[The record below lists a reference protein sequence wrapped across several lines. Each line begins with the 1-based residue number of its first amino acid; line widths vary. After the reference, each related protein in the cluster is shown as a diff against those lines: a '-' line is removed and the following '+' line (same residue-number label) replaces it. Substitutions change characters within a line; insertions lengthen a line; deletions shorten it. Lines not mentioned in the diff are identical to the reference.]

1 MAPLVQELQ
10 EDDGKKHKIIYM
22 DDKNSFATI
31 VFTPSGIRG
40 RVKKGTTI
48 LEAAQ
53 TLSVDLNSI
62 CGARG
67 RCSKCQV
74 EPTFGEFSKLNI
86 LSKHVSVSDRNDT
99 EIIYR
104 NKFHL
109 SEERRLGCQTK
120 ILGDLVVDVP
130 EDSQIHKQIIKK
142 ETNLRDFSLNT
153 SVKAFYIEV
162 SEPQLDSLESD
173 FDRLRASLKKDWNVE
188 EVTCSINVL
197 KDLQEKLR
205 KGNWKV
211 TILLYYMGNSA
222 PEIVD
227 IHSGY
232 SEIPA
237 FGLAIDLGSTSIAA
251 TLCDLNSGKIIGSM
265 GIMNPQI
272 RFGED
277 VMSRVSYCMME
288 EKGLATLNRVVIEG
302 LNELIVK
309 ITERHQI
316 RLDRVFET
324 VFVANPIMHHLLLGI
339 NPKELGQAPF
349 PLAFSDSLNFK
360 SKDIGL
366 NLNLEGYVYTIPCIG
381 GHVGADA
388 ASVII
393 AEQPQKLE
401 NTTTLLVDIGTN
413 AEILLAKG
421 EEIFACSCPTG
432 PALEGAQIS
441 AGQRAASGAIE
452 RVRIDPISKEPSF
465 KVIGCEQWSN
475 DKGFKENVSKVGI
488 TGICGSG
495 IIEAVAEMRLAGLL
509 DANGLIGSG
518 AQTGSNRCISSDR
531 TNSYLLYSDSKV
543 SLSITNMD
551 IRAIQLAKAALH
563 ASFKILLEKSR
574 INRIDNIV
582 LAGAFGSQISPEHA
596 LIIGLVP
603 DAKVS
608 QIVASGN
615 SAGAGAIIAL
625 LDKESRKEI
634 SSIVKRVQK
643 IETAVEPTFQKHFME
658 GSSFPNESSIH
669 PELFKFKNIPD
680 VNFNQKRQRRSA
692 R

>member
-1 MAPLVQELQ
+1 ME
-10 EDDGKKHKIIYM
+10 KR
-22 DDKNSFATI
+22 NSLATI

-40 RVKKGTTI
+40 YVKKGTTI

-53 TLSVDLNSI
+53 KLSVDLNSI

-74 EPTFGEFSKLNI
+74 EPTFGVFNKLNI
-86 LSKHVSVSDRNDT
+86 HSKETSLTERNET
-99 EIIYR
+99 ELIYR

-109 SEERRLGCQTK
+109 SEDRRLGCQTK
-120 ILGDLVVDVP
+120 ILGDLVVDIP

-142 ETNLRDFSLNT
+142 ETSLRDFSLNT
-153 SVKAFYIEV
+153 SVKAFYVQV

-173 FDRLRASLKKDWNVE
+173 FERLKISLKDDWNIQA
-188 EVTCSINVL
+188 VTCSVRVL

-205 KGNWKV
+205 RGNWGITV
-211 TILLYYMGNSA
+211 LLYYKENTV

-237 FGLAIDLGSTSIAA
+237 FGVAIDLGSTSIAA
-251 TLCDLNSGKIIGSM
+251 TLCDLNSGKIVGSM

-272 RFGED
+272 RYGED
-277 VMSRVSYCMME
+277 VMSRVSYCMIE
-288 EKGLATLNRVVIEG
+288 KKGLAMLNNSVIQG
-302 LNELIVK
+302 INELTRK
-309 ITERHQI
+309 IAKKHGI
-316 RLDRVFET
+316 KLDSVFEI

-339 NPKELGQAPF
+339 DPKELGQAPF
-349 PLAFSDSLNFK
+349 PLVFSDSLNIK
-360 SKDIGL
+360 SKDIGIIL
-366 NLNLEGYVYTIPCIG
+366 NPESYVYTVPCIG

-388 ASVII
+388 ASVLI
-393 AEQPQKLE
+393 AEQPQKLKD
-401 NTTTLLVDIGTN
+401 TTTLLIDIGTN

-441 AGQRAASGAIE
+441 AGQRAAPGAIE
-452 RVRIDPISKEPSF
+452 RVRIDPITKEPYF

-475 DKGFKENVSKVGI
+475 EEGFSENVSGVGV

-509 DANGLIGSG
+509 DASGLIGSA
-518 AQTGSNRCISSDR
+518 AQTGSNRCTSSER
-531 TNSYLLYSDSKV
+531 TNSYLLYSDNKV

-551 IRAIQLAKAALH
+551 IRAIQLAKAALY

-574 INRIDNIV
+574 VDRIDSIL

-603 DAKVS
+603 DAQVS

-625 LDKESRKEI
+625 LDVSSRREI
-634 SSIVKRVQK
+634 SSLVRKVHK
-643 IETAVEPTFQKHFME
+643 IETAVEPSFQKYFVE
-658 GSSFPNESSIH
+658 GSSFPDNSSTH
-669 PELFKFKNIPD
+669 PELFKLKELPN
-680 VNFNQKRQRRSA
+680 VNFNQKRQRRH

>member
-1 MAPLVQELQ
+1 MENR
-10 EDDGKKHKIIYM
+10 
-22 DDKNSFATI
+22 NSSATI

-53 TLSVDLNSI
+53 KFSVDLNSI

-74 EPTFGEFSKLNI
+74 ELTFGEFNKLNI
-86 LSKHVSVSDRNDT
+86 RSKETSVSERNET
-99 EIIYR
+99 ELIYR
-104 NKFHL
+104 TKFHL

-142 ETNLRDFSLNT
+142 ETSLRDFSLNT
-153 SVKAFYIEV
+153 SVKAFYVQV

-173 FDRLRASLKKDWNVE
+173 FERLKISLKDDWNIQG
-188 EVTCSINVL
+188 VTCSVRVL

-205 KGNWKV
+205 RGNWGITV
-211 TILLYYMGNSA
+211 LLYYKENTV

-227 IHSGY
+227 IHTGY
-232 SEIPA
+232 SDIPA
-237 FGLAIDLGSTSIAA
+237 FGIAIDLGSTSIAA
-251 TLCDLNSGKIIGSM
+251 TLCDLNSGKIVGSM

-272 RFGED
+272 RYGED

-288 EKGLATLNRVVIEG
+288 EKGLATLNKSVIQG
-302 LNELIVK
+302 INELTRKIVEK
-309 ITERHQI
+309 HGIK
-316 RLDRVFET
+316 LDSVFEI

-339 NPKELGQAPF
+339 DPKELGQAPF
-349 PLAFSDSLNFK
+349 PLAFSDSLNIK
-360 SKDIGL
+360 SEDIGIIL
-366 NLNLEGYVYTIPCIG
+366 NPESYVYTVPCIG

-388 ASVII
+388 ASVLI
-393 AEQPQKLE
+393 AEQPQKLKD
-401 NTTTLLVDIGTN
+401 TTTLLIDIGTN

-441 AGQRAASGAIE
+441 AGQRAAPGAIE
-452 RVRIDPISKEPSF
+452 RVRIDPITKEPRF

-475 DKGFKENVSKVGI
+475 EEGFSENVSGVGV

-509 DANGLIGSG
+509 DANGLIGSA
-518 AQTGSNRCISSDR
+518 AQTGSNRCTSSER
-531 TNSYLLYSDSKV
+531 TNSYLLYSDNKV

-574 INRIDNIV
+574 VNRIDSIL

-603 DAKVS
+603 DAQVS

-625 LDKESRKEI
+625 LDVSSRREI
-634 SSIVKRVQK
+634 SSLVRKVHK
-643 IETAVEPTFQKHFME
+643 IETAVEPSFQKHFVE
-658 GSSFPNESSIH
+658 GSAFPDNSSTH
-669 PELFKFKNIPD
+669 PELFKLKELPN
-680 VNFNQKRQRRSA
+680 VNFNQKRLRRQR
-692 R
+692 

>member
-1 MAPLVQELQ
+1 MENR
-10 EDDGKKHKIIYM
+10 
-22 DDKNSFATI
+22 NSSATI

-53 TLSVDLNSI
+53 KFSVDLNSI

-74 EPTFGEFSKLNI
+74 ELTFGEFNKLNI
-86 LSKHVSVSDRNDT
+86 RSKETSVSERNET
-99 EIIYR
+99 ELIYR
-104 NKFHL
+104 TKFHL

-142 ETNLRDFSLNT
+142 ETSLRDFSLNT
-153 SVKAFYIEV
+153 SVKAFYVQV

-173 FDRLRASLKKDWNVE
+173 FERLKISLKDDWNIQG
-188 EVTCSINVL
+188 VTCSVRVL

-205 KGNWKV
+205 RGNWGITV
-211 TILLYYMGNSA
+211 LLYYKENTV

-237 FGLAIDLGSTSIAA
+237 FGVAIDLGSTSIAA
-251 TLCDLNSGKIIGSM
+251 TLCDLNSGKLVGSM

-272 RFGED
+272 RYGED
-277 VMSRVSYCMME
+277 VMSRVSYCMIE
-288 EKGLATLNRVVIEG
+288 EKGLATLNKSVIQG
-302 LNELIVK
+302 INELTRK
-309 ITERHQI
+309 IAEKHGI
-316 RLDRVFET
+316 KLDSVFEI

-339 NPKELGQAPF
+339 DPKELGQAPF
-349 PLAFSDSLNFK
+349 PLAFSDSLNIK
-360 SKDIGL
+360 SEDIGIIL
-366 NLNLEGYVYTIPCIG
+366 NPESYVYTVPCIG

-388 ASVII
+388 ASVLI
-393 AEQPQKLE
+393 AEQPQKLKD
-401 NTTTLLVDIGTN
+401 TTTLLIDIGTN

-441 AGQRAASGAIE
+441 AGQRAAPGAIE
-452 RVRIDPISKEPSF
+452 RVRIDPITKEPRF

-475 DKGFKENVSKVGI
+475 EEGFSENVSGVGV

-509 DANGLIGSG
+509 DANGLIGSA
-518 AQTGSNRCISSDR
+518 AQTGSNRCTSSER
-531 TNSYLLYSDSKV
+531 TNSYLLYSDNKV
-543 SLSITNMD
+543 SLSINNMD

-563 ASFKILLEKSR
+563 ASFKILLEKSKV
-574 INRIDNIV
+574 NRIDSIL

-603 DAKVS
+603 DAQVS

-625 LDKESRKEI
+625 LDVSSRREI
-634 SSIVKRVQK
+634 SSLVRKVHK
-643 IETAVEPTFQKHFME
+643 IETAVEPSFQKHFVE
-658 GSSFPNESSIH
+658 GSAFPDNSSTH
-669 PELFKFKNIPD
+669 PELFKLKELPN
-680 VNFNQKRQRRSA
+680 VNFNQKRLRRQR
-692 R
+692 

>member
-1 MAPLVQELQ
+1 MENR
-10 EDDGKKHKIIYM
+10 
-22 DDKNSFATI
+22 NSSATI

-53 TLSVDLNSI
+53 KFSVDLNSI

-74 EPTFGEFSKLNI
+74 ELTFGEFNKLNI
-86 LSKHVSVSDRNDT
+86 RSKETSVSERNET
-99 EIIYR
+99 ELIYR
-104 NKFHL
+104 TKFHL

-142 ETNLRDFSLNT
+142 ETSLRDFSLNT
-153 SVKAFYIEV
+153 SVKAFYVQV

-173 FDRLRASLKKDWNVE
+173 FERLKISLKDDWNIQG
-188 EVTCSINVL
+188 VTCSVRVL

-205 KGNWKV
+205 RGNWGITV
-211 TILLYYMGNSA
+211 LLYYKENTV

-237 FGLAIDLGSTSIAA
+237 FGVAIDLGSTSIAA
-251 TLCDLNSGKIIGSM
+251 TLCDLNSGKIVGSM

-272 RFGED
+272 RYGED

-288 EKGLATLNRVVIEG
+288 EKGLATLNNSVIQG
-302 LNELIVK
+302 INELTRK
-309 ITERHQI
+309 IAEKHEI
-316 RLDRVFET
+316 KLDSVFEI

-339 NPKELGQAPF
+339 DPKELGQAPF
-349 PLAFSDSLNFK
+349 PLAFSDSLTIK
-360 SKDIGL
+360 SKDIGIIL
-366 NLNLEGYVYTIPCIG
+366 NPESYVYTVPCIG

-388 ASVII
+388 ASVLI
-393 AEQPQKLE
+393 AEQPQKLKD
-401 NTTTLLVDIGTN
+401 TTTLLIDIGTN

-441 AGQRAASGAIE
+441 AGQRAAPGAIE
-452 RVRIDPISKEPSF
+452 RVRIDPITKEPRF

-475 DKGFKENVSKVGI
+475 EEGFSENVSGVGV

-509 DANGLIGSG
+509 DANGLIGSA
-518 AQTGSNRCISSDR
+518 AQTGSNRCTSSER
-531 TNSYLLYSDSKV
+531 TNSYLLYSDNKV

-574 INRIDNIV
+574 VNRIDSIL

-603 DAKVS
+603 DAQVS

-625 LDKESRKEI
+625 LDVSSRREI
-634 SSIVKRVQK
+634 SSLVRKVHK
-643 IETAVEPTFQKHFME
+643 IETAVEPSFQKHFVE
-658 GSSFPNESSIH
+658 GSSFPNNSSTH
-669 PELFKFKNIPD
+669 PELFKFKELPN
-680 VNFNQKRQRRSA
+680 VNFNQKRQRRH

>member
-1 MAPLVQELQ
+1 MENR
-10 EDDGKKHKIIYM
+10 
-22 DDKNSFATI
+22 NSSATI

-53 TLSVDLNSI
+53 ELSVDLNSI

-74 EPTFGEFSKLNI
+74 ELTFGEFNKLNI
-86 LSKHVSVSDRNDT
+86 RSKETSVSERNET
-99 EIIYR
+99 ELIYR
-104 NKFHL
+104 TKFHL

-142 ETNLRDFSLNT
+142 ETSLRDFSLNT
-153 SVKAFYIEV
+153 SVKAFYVQV

-173 FDRLRASLKKDWNVE
+173 FERLKISLKDDWNIQG
-188 EVTCSINVL
+188 VTCSVRVL

-205 KGNWKV
+205 RGNWGITV
-211 TILLYYMGNSA
+211 LLYYKENTV

-237 FGLAIDLGSTSIAA
+237 FGVAIDLGSTSIAA
-251 TLCDLNSGKIIGSM
+251 TLCDLNSGKIVGSM

-272 RFGED
+272 RYGED

-288 EKGLATLNRVVIEG
+288 EKGLATLNNSVIQG
-302 LNELIVK
+302 INELTREIAEK
-309 ITERHQI
+309 HGIK
-316 RLDRVFET
+316 LDSVFEI

-339 NPKELGQAPF
+339 DPKELGQAPF
-349 PLAFSDSLNFK
+349 PLALSDSLTIK
-360 SKDIGL
+360 SKDIGIIL
-366 NLNLEGYVYTIPCIG
+366 NPESYVYTVPCIG

-388 ASVII
+388 ASVLI
-393 AEQPQKLE
+393 AEQPQKLKD
-401 NTTTLLVDIGTN
+401 TTTLLIDIGTN

-441 AGQRAASGAIE
+441 AGQRAAPGAIE
-452 RVRIDPISKEPSF
+452 RVRIDPITKEPRF

-475 DKGFKENVSKVGI
+475 EEGFSENVSGVGI

-509 DANGLIGSG
+509 DANGLIGSA
-518 AQTGSNRCISSDR
+518 AQTGSNRCTSSER
-531 TNSYLLYSDSKV
+531 TNSYLLYSDNKV

-574 INRIDNIV
+574 VNRIDSIL

-603 DAKVS
+603 DAQVS

-625 LDKESRKEI
+625 LDVSSRREI
-634 SSIVKRVQK
+634 SSLVRKVHK
-643 IETAVEPTFQKHFME
+643 IETAVEPSFQKHFVE
-658 GSSFPNESSIH
+658 GSAFPDNSSSH
-669 PELFKFKNIPD
+669 PELFKLKELPN
-680 VNFNQKRQRRSA
+680 VNFNQKRLRRQR
-692 R
+692 

>member
-1 MAPLVQELQ
+1 MENR
-10 EDDGKKHKIIYM
+10 
-22 DDKNSFATI
+22 NSSATI

-53 TLSVDLNSI
+53 KFSVDLNSI

-74 EPTFGEFSKLNI
+74 ELTFGEFNKLNI
-86 LSKHVSVSDRNDT
+86 RSKETSVSERNET
-99 EIIYR
+99 ELIYR

-153 SVKAFYIEV
+153 SVKAFYVQV

-173 FDRLRASLKKDWNVE
+173 FERLKISLKDDWNIQG
-188 EVTCSINVL
+188 VTCSVRVL

-205 KGNWKV
+205 RGNWGITV
-211 TILLYYMGNSA
+211 LLYYKENTV

-237 FGLAIDLGSTSIAA
+237 FGVAIDLGSTSIAA
-251 TLCDLNSGKIIGSM
+251 TLCDLNSGKIVGSM

-272 RFGED
+272 RYGED

-288 EKGLATLNRVVIEG
+288 EKGLATLNNSVIQG
-302 LNELIVK
+302 INELTRK
-309 ITERHQI
+309 IAEKHGI
-316 RLDRVFET
+316 KLDSVFEI

-349 PLAFSDSLNFK
+349 PLVFSDSLTIK
-360 SKDIGL
+360 SKDIGIIL
-366 NLNLEGYVYTIPCIG
+366 NPESYVYTVPCIG

-388 ASVII
+388 ASVLI
-393 AEQPQKLE
+393 AEQPQKLKD
-401 NTTTLLVDIGTN
+401 TTTLLIDIGTN

-441 AGQRAASGAIE
+441 AGQRAAPGAIE
-452 RVRIDPISKEPSF
+452 RVRIDPITKEPRF

-475 DKGFKENVSKVGI
+475 EEGFSENVSGVGV

-509 DANGLIGSG
+509 DANGLIGSA
-518 AQTGSNRCISSDR
+518 AQTGSNRCTSSER
-531 TNSYLLYSDSKV
+531 TNSYLLYSDNKV

-574 INRIDNIV
+574 VNRIDSIL

-603 DAKVS
+603 DAQVS

-625 LDKESRKEI
+625 LDVSSRREI
-634 SSIVKRVQK
+634 SSLVRKVHK
-643 IETAVEPTFQKHFME
+643 IETAVEPSFQKHFVE
-658 GSSFPNESSIH
+658 GSSFPNNSSTH
-669 PELFKFKNIPD
+669 PELFKFKELPN
-680 VNFNQKRQRRSA
+680 VNFNQKRQRRH

>member
-1 MAPLVQELQ
+1 METR
-10 EDDGKKHKIIYM
+10 
-22 DDKNSFATI
+22 NSLATI

-53 TLSVDLNSI
+53 KLSVDLNSI

-74 EPTFGEFSKLNI
+74 ELTFGEFNKLNI
-86 LSKHVSVSDRNDT
+86 RSKETSVSEKNET

-142 ETNLRDFSLNT
+142 ETSLRDFSLNS
-153 SVKAFYIEV
+153 SVKAFYVQV

-173 FDRLRASLKKDWNVE
+173 FERLKISLKDDWSIQG
-188 EVTCSINVL
+188 VTCSVRVL

-205 KGNWKV
+205 RGNWGITV
-211 TILLYYMGNSA
+211 LLYYKENTV

-237 FGLAIDLGSTSIAA
+237 FGVAIDLGSTSIAA
-251 TLCDLNSGKIIGSM
+251 TLCDLNSGKIVGSM

-272 RFGED
+272 RYGED

-288 EKGLATLNRVVIEG
+288 EKGLATLNNSVIQG
-302 LNELIVK
+302 INELTRK
-309 ITERHQI
+309 IAEKYEI
-316 RLDRVFET
+316 KLDSVFEI

-349 PLAFSDSLNFK
+349 PLVFSDSLTIK
-360 SKDIGL
+360 SKDIGIIL
-366 NLNLEGYVYTIPCIG
+366 NPESYVYTVPCIG

-388 ASVII
+388 ASVLI
-393 AEQPQKLE
+393 AEQPQKLKD
-401 NTTTLLVDIGTN
+401 TTTLLIDIGTN

-441 AGQRAASGAIE
+441 AGQRAAPGAIE
-452 RVRIDPISKEPSF
+452 RVRIDPITKEPRF

-475 DKGFKENVSKVGI
+475 EKEFSENISGVGV

-509 DANGLIGSG
+509 DANGLIGSA
-518 AQTGSNRCISSDR
+518 AQTGSNRCTSSER
-531 TNSYLLYSDSKV
+531 TNSYLLYSDNKV

-551 IRAIQLAKAALH
+551 VRAIQLAKAALH
-563 ASFKILLEKSR
+563 ASCKILLEKSR
-574 INRIDNIV
+574 VNRIDSIF
-582 LAGAFGSQISPEHA
+582 LAGAFGSQISAEHA

-603 DAKVS
+603 DAQVS

-625 LDKESRKEI
+625 LDVSSRREI
-634 SSIVKRVQK
+634 SSLVRKVHK
-643 IETAVEPTFQKHFME
+643 IETAVEPSFQKHFVE
-658 GSSFPNESSIH
+658 GSSFPNNSSAH
-669 PELFKFKNIPD
+669 PELFKFKRLPN
-680 VNFNQKRQRRSA
+680 VNFNQKRQRRH

>member
-1 MAPLVQELQ
+1 MEN
-10 EDDGKKHKIIYM
+10 
-22 DDKNSFATI
+22 KNSLATV

-53 TLSVDLNSI
+53 KLSVDLNSI

-74 EPTFGEFSKLNI
+74 ELTFGEFNKLNI
-86 LSKHVSVSDRNDT
+86 RSKETSVSERNET
-99 EIIYR
+99 ELIYR
-104 NKFHL
+104 HKFHL

-120 ILGDLVVDVP
+120 ILGDLIVDVP

-142 ETNLRDFSLNT
+142 ETSLRDFSLNT
-153 SVKAFYIEV
+153 SLKAFYV
-162 SEPQLDSLESD
+162 QVPEPQLDSLESD
-173 FDRLRASLKKDWNVE
+173 FERLKISLKDDWNIK
-188 EVTCSINVL
+188 EVTCSVRVL
-197 KDLQEKLR
+197 KELQEKLR
-205 KGNWKV
+205 RGNWEITV
-211 TILLYYMGNSA
+211 LLYYKENTV

-232 SEIPA
+232 SDMPA

-272 RFGED
+272 RYGED

-288 EKGLATLNRVVIEG
+288 EKGLATLNNSVIEG
-302 LNELIVK
+302 INELTRK
-309 ITERHQI
+309 ITEKHGI
-316 RLDRVFET
+316 KLDSVFEI
-324 VFVANPIMHHLLLGI
+324 VFVANPIMHHLLLGMD
-339 NPKELGQAPF
+339 PKELGQAPF
-349 PLAFSDSLNFK
+349 PLVFSDSLNFK
-360 SKDIGL
+360 SKDIGVIL
-366 NLNLEGYVYTIPCIG
+366 NPESYVYTVPCIG

-388 ASVII
+388 ASVLI
-393 AEQPQKLE
+393 AEQPQKLKDK
-401 NTTTLLVDIGTN
+401 TTLLIDIGTN

-441 AGQRAASGAIE
+441 AGQRAAPGAIE

-475 DKGFKENVSKVGI
+475 EREFSENVSSVGV

-509 DANGLIGSG
+509 DANGLIGSA
-518 AQTGSNRCISSDR
+518 AQTGSNRCISSER
-531 TNSYLLYSDSKV
+531 TNSYLLYSDNKV

-563 ASFKILLEKSR
+563 ASCKILLEKSR
-574 INRIDNIV
+574 VKRIDSIL

-603 DAKVS
+603 DAQVS

-625 LDKESRKEI
+625 LDVSSRREI
-634 SSIVKRVQK
+634 SSLVRKVRK
-643 IETAVEPTFQKHFME
+643 IETAVEPSFQKHFVE
-658 GSSFPNESSIH
+658 GSSFPNDGSTH
-669 PELFKFKNIPD
+669 PELFKFKELPD
-680 VNFNQKRQRRSA
+680 VNFNQKRQRRH

>member
-1 MAPLVQELQ
+1 MENR
-10 EDDGKKHKIIYM
+10 
-22 DDKNSFATI
+22 NSSATI

-53 TLSVDLNSI
+53 KFSVDLNSI

-74 EPTFGEFSKLNI
+74 ELTFGEFNKLNI
-86 LSKHVSVSDRNDT
+86 RSKETSVSERNET
-99 EIIYR
+99 ELIYR
-104 NKFHL
+104 TKFHL

-142 ETNLRDFSLNT
+142 ETSLRDFSLNT
-153 SVKAFYIEV
+153 SVKAFYVQV

-173 FDRLRASLKKDWNVE
+173 FERLKISLKDDWNIQG
-188 EVTCSINVL
+188 VTCSVRVL

-205 KGNWKV
+205 RGNWGITV
-211 TILLYYMGNSA
+211 LLYYKENTV

-237 FGLAIDLGSTSIAA
+237 FGVAIDLGSTSIAA
-251 TLCDLNSGKIIGSM
+251 TLCDLNSGKIVGSM

-272 RFGED
+272 RYGED

-288 EKGLATLNRVVIEG
+288 EKGLATLNNSVVQGI
-302 LNELIVK
+302 NELTRK
-309 ITERHQI
+309 IAEKHGI
-316 RLDRVFET
+316 KLDSIFEI

-339 NPKELGQAPF
+339 DPKELGQAPF
-349 PLAFSDSLNFK
+349 PLALSDSLTIK
-360 SKDIGL
+360 SKDIGIIL
-366 NLNLEGYVYTIPCIG
+366 NPESYVYTVPCIG

-388 ASVII
+388 ASVLI
-393 AEQPQKLE
+393 AEQPQKLKD
-401 NTTTLLVDIGTN
+401 TTTLLIDIGTN

-441 AGQRAASGAIE
+441 AGQRAAPGAIE
-452 RVRIDPISKEPSF
+452 RVRIDPITKEPRF

-475 DKGFKENVSKVGI
+475 EEGFSENVSGVGV

-509 DANGLIGSG
+509 DANGLIGSA
-518 AQTGSNRCISSDR
+518 AQTGSNRCTSSER
-531 TNSYLLYSDSKV
+531 TNSYLLYSDNKV

-574 INRIDNIV
+574 VNRIDSIL

-603 DAKVS
+603 DAQVS

-625 LDKESRKEI
+625 LDVSSRREI
-634 SSIVKRVQK
+634 SSLVRKVHK
-643 IETAVEPTFQKHFME
+643 IETAVEPSFQKHFVE
-658 GSSFPNESSIH
+658 GSAFPDNSSTH
-669 PELFKFKNIPD
+669 PELFKLKELPN
-680 VNFNQKRQRRSA
+680 VNFNQKRLRRQR
-692 R
+692 

>member
-1 MAPLVQELQ
+1 MENR
-10 EDDGKKHKIIYM
+10 
-22 DDKNSFATI
+22 NSSATI

-53 TLSVDLNSI
+53 KFSVDLNSI

-74 EPTFGEFSKLNI
+74 ELTFGEFNKLNI
-86 LSKHVSVSDRNDT
+86 RSKETSVSERNET
-99 EIIYR
+99 ELIYR
-104 NKFHL
+104 TKFHL

-153 SVKAFYIEV
+153 SVKAFYVQV

-173 FDRLRASLKKDWNVE
+173 FERLKISLKDDWNIQG
-188 EVTCSINVL
+188 VTCSVRVL
-197 KDLQEKLR
+197 RDLQEKLR
-205 KGNWKV
+205 RGNWGITV
-211 TILLYYMGNSA
+211 LLYYKENTV

-237 FGLAIDLGSTSIAA
+237 FGVAIDLGSTSIAA
-251 TLCDLNSGKIIGSM
+251 TLCDLNSGKIVGSM

-272 RFGED
+272 RYGED

-288 EKGLATLNRVVIEG
+288 EKGLATLNNSVIQG
-302 LNELIVK
+302 INELIRK
-309 ITERHQI
+309 IAEKHGI
-316 RLDRVFET
+316 KLDSVFEI

-339 NPKELGQAPF
+339 DPKELGQAPF
-349 PLAFSDSLNFK
+349 PLALSDSLTIK
-360 SKDIGL
+360 SKDIGIIL
-366 NLNLEGYVYTIPCIG
+366 NPESYVYTVPCIG

-388 ASVII
+388 ASVLI
-393 AEQPQKLE
+393 AEQPEKLKD
-401 NTTTLLVDIGTN
+401 TTTLLIDIGTN

-441 AGQRAASGAIE
+441 AGQRAAPGAIE
-452 RVRIDPISKEPSF
+452 RVRIDPITKEPRF

-475 DKGFKENVSKVGI
+475 EEGFSENVSGVGV

-509 DANGLIGSG
+509 DANGLIGSA
-518 AQTGSNRCISSDR
+518 AQTGSNRCTSSER
-531 TNSYLLYSDSKV
+531 TNSYLLHSDNKV

-574 INRIDNIV
+574 VNRIDSIL

-603 DAKVS
+603 DAQVS

-625 LDKESRKEI
+625 LDVSSRREI
-634 SSIVKRVQK
+634 SSLVRKVHK
-643 IETAVEPTFQKHFME
+643 IETAVEPSFQKHFVE
-658 GSSFPNESSIH
+658 GSAFPDNSSSH
-669 PELFKFKNIPD
+669 PELFKLKELPN
-680 VNFNQKRQRRSA
+680 VNFNQKRQRRH

>member
-1 MAPLVQELQ
+1 MENR
-10 EDDGKKHKIIYM
+10 
-22 DDKNSFATI
+22 NSSATI

-53 TLSVDLNSI
+53 KFSVDLNSI

-74 EPTFGEFSKLNI
+74 EPTFGEFNKLNI
-86 LSKHVSVSDRNDT
+86 RSKETSVSERNET
-99 EIIYR
+99 ELIYR
-104 NKFHL
+104 TKFHL

-153 SVKAFYIEV
+153 SVKAFYVQV

-173 FDRLRASLKKDWNVE
+173 FERLKISLKDDWNIQG
-188 EVTCSINVL
+188 VTCSVRVL

-205 KGNWKV
+205 RGNWGITV
-211 TILLYYMGNSA
+211 LLYYKENTV

-237 FGLAIDLGSTSIAA
+237 FGVAIDLGSTSIAA
-251 TLCDLNSGKIIGSM
+251 TLCDLNSGKIVGSM

-272 RFGED
+272 RYGED

-288 EKGLATLNRVVIEG
+288 EKGLATLNNSVIQG
-302 LNELIVK
+302 INELTRK
-309 ITERHQI
+309 IAEKNGI
-316 RLDRVFET
+316 KLDSVFEI

-349 PLAFSDSLNFK
+349 PLVFSDSLTIK
-360 SKDIGL
+360 SKDIGIIL
-366 NLNLEGYVYTIPCIG
+366 NPESYVYTVPCIG

-388 ASVII
+388 ASVLI
-393 AEQPQKLE
+393 AEQPQKLKD
-401 NTTTLLVDIGTN
+401 TTTLLIDIGTN

-441 AGQRAASGAIE
+441 AGQRAAPGAIE
-452 RVRIDPISKEPSF
+452 RVRIDPITKEPRF

-475 DKGFKENVSKVGI
+475 EEGFSENVSGVGV

-509 DANGLIGSG
+509 DANGLIGSA
-518 AQTGSNRCISSDR
+518 AQTGSNRCTSSER
-531 TNSYLLYSDSKV
+531 TNSYLLYSDNKV

-574 INRIDNIV
+574 VNRIDSIL

-603 DAKVS
+603 DAQVS

-625 LDKESRKEI
+625 LDVSSRREI
-634 SSIVKRVQK
+634 SSLVRKVHK
-643 IETAVEPTFQKHFME
+643 IETAVEPSFQKHFVE
-658 GSSFPNESSIH
+658 GSSFPNDSSSH
-669 PELFKFKNIPD
+669 PELFKIKELPN
-680 VNFNQKRQRRSA
+680 VNFNQKRQRRY

>member
-1 MAPLVQELQ
+1 MENR
-10 EDDGKKHKIIYM
+10 
-22 DDKNSFATI
+22 NSSATI

-53 TLSVDLNSI
+53 KFSVDLNSI

-74 EPTFGEFSKLNI
+74 ELTFGEFNKLNI
-86 LSKHVSVSDRNDT
+86 RSKETSVSERNET
-99 EIIYR
+99 ELIYR
-104 NKFHL
+104 TKFHL

-153 SVKAFYIEV
+153 SVKAFYVQV

-173 FDRLRASLKKDWNVE
+173 FERLKISLKDDWNIQG
-188 EVTCSINVL
+188 VTCSVRVL

-205 KGNWKV
+205 RGNWGITV
-211 TILLYYMGNSA
+211 LLYYKENTV

-237 FGLAIDLGSTSIAA
+237 FGVAIDLGSTSIAA
-251 TLCDLNSGKIIGSM
+251 TLCDLNSGKIVGSM

-272 RFGED
+272 RYGED

-288 EKGLATLNRVVIEG
+288 EKGLATLNNSVIQG
-302 LNELIVK
+302 INELTRK
-309 ITERHQI
+309 IAEKHGI
-316 RLDRVFET
+316 KLDSVFEI

-339 NPKELGQAPF
+339 DPKELGQAPF
-349 PLAFSDSLNFK
+349 PLALSDSLTIK
-360 SKDIGL
+360 SKDIGIIL
-366 NLNLEGYVYTIPCIG
+366 NPESYVYTVPCIG

-388 ASVII
+388 ASVLI
-393 AEQPQKLE
+393 AEQPQKLKD
-401 NTTTLLVDIGTN
+401 TTTLLIDIGTN

-441 AGQRAASGAIE
+441 AGQRAAPGAIE
-452 RVRIDPISKEPSF
+452 RVRIDPITKEPRF

-475 DKGFKENVSKVGI
+475 EEGFSENVSGVGV

-509 DANGLIGSG
+509 DANGLIGSA
-518 AQTGSNRCISSDR
+518 AQTGSNRCTSSER
-531 TNSYLLYSDSKV
+531 TNSYLLYSDNKV

-574 INRIDNIV
+574 VNRIDSIL

-603 DAKVS
+603 DAQVS

-625 LDKESRKEI
+625 LDVSSRREI
-634 SSIVKRVQK
+634 SSLVRKVHK
-643 IETAVEPTFQKHFME
+643 IETAVEPSFQKHFVE
-658 GSSFPNESSIH
+658 GSSFPNNSSTH
-669 PELFKFKNIPD
+669 PELFKFKELPN
-680 VNFNQKRQRRSA
+680 VNFNQKRLRRQR
-692 R
+692 

>member
-1 MAPLVQELQ
+1 MENR
-10 EDDGKKHKIIYM
+10 
-22 DDKNSFATI
+22 NSSATI

-53 TLSVDLNSI
+53 KLSVDLNSI

-74 EPTFGEFSKLNI
+74 ELTFGEFNKLNI
-86 LSKHVSVSDRNDT
+86 RSKETSVSERNET
-99 EIIYR
+99 ELIYR
-104 NKFHL
+104 TKFHL

-153 SVKAFYIEV
+153 SVKAFYVQV

-173 FDRLRASLKKDWNVE
+173 FERLKISLKDDWNIQG
-188 EVTCSINVL
+188 VTCSVRIL

-205 KGNWKV
+205 RGNWGITV
-211 TILLYYMGNSA
+211 LLYYKENTV

-237 FGLAIDLGSTSIAA
+237 FGVAIDLGSTSIAA
-251 TLCDLNSGKIIGSM
+251 TLCDLNSGKIVGSM

-272 RFGED
+272 RYGED

-288 EKGLATLNRVVIEG
+288 EKGLATLNNSVIQG
-302 LNELIVK
+302 INELTRK
-309 ITERHQI
+309 IAEKHGI
-316 RLDRVFET
+316 KLDSVFEI

-339 NPKELGQAPF
+339 DPKELGQAPF
-349 PLAFSDSLNFK
+349 PLALSDSLTIK
-360 SKDIGL
+360 SKDIGIIL
-366 NLNLEGYVYTIPCIG
+366 NPESYVYTVPCIG

-388 ASVII
+388 ASVLI
-393 AEQPQKLE
+393 AEQPQKLKD
-401 NTTTLLVDIGTN
+401 TTTLLIDIGTN

-441 AGQRAASGAIE
+441 AGQRAAPGAIE
-452 RVRIDPISKEPSF
+452 RVRIDPITKEPRF

-475 DKGFKENVSKVGI
+475 EEGFSENVSGVGV

-509 DANGLIGSG
+509 DANGLIGSA
-518 AQTGSNRCISSDR
+518 AQTGSNRCTSSER
-531 TNSYLLYSDSKV
+531 TNSYLLYSDNKV

-574 INRIDNIV
+574 VNRIDSIL

-603 DAKVS
+603 DAQVS

-625 LDKESRKEI
+625 LDVSSRREI
-634 SSIVKRVQK
+634 SSLVRKVHK
-643 IETAVEPTFQKHFME
+643 IETAVEPSFQKHFVE
-658 GSSFPNESSIH
+658 GSAFPDNSSTH
-669 PELFKFKNIPD
+669 PELFKLKELPN
-680 VNFNQKRQRRSA
+680 VNFNQKRLRRQR
-692 R
+692 

>member
-1 MAPLVQELQ
+1 MENR
-10 EDDGKKHKIIYM
+10 
-22 DDKNSFATI
+22 NSSATI

-53 TLSVDLNSI
+53 KFSVDLNSI

-67 RCSKCQV
+67 RCSKCQI
-74 EPTFGEFSKLNI
+74 ELTFGEFNKLNI
-86 LSKHVSVSDRNDT
+86 RSKETSVSERNET
-99 EIIYR
+99 ELIYR
-104 NKFHL
+104 TKFHL

-153 SVKAFYIEV
+153 SVKAFYVQV

-173 FDRLRASLKKDWNVE
+173 FERLKISLKDDWNIQG
-188 EVTCSINVL
+188 VTCSVRVL

-205 KGNWKV
+205 RGNWGITV
-211 TILLYYMGNSA
+211 LLYYKENTV

-237 FGLAIDLGSTSIAA
+237 FGVAIDLGSTSIAA
-251 TLCDLNSGKIIGSM
+251 TLCDLNSGKIVGSM

-272 RFGED
+272 RYGED

-288 EKGLATLNRVVIEG
+288 EKGLATLNNSVIQG
-302 LNELIVK
+302 INELTRK
-309 ITERHQI
+309 IAEKHGI
-316 RLDRVFET
+316 KLDSVFEI

-339 NPKELGQAPF
+339 DPKELGQAPF
-349 PLAFSDSLNFK
+349 PLALSDSLTIK
-360 SKDIGL
+360 SKDIGIIL
-366 NLNLEGYVYTIPCIG
+366 NPESYVYTVPCIG

-388 ASVII
+388 ASVLI
-393 AEQPQKLE
+393 AEQPQKLKD
-401 NTTTLLVDIGTN
+401 TTTLLIDIGTN

-441 AGQRAASGAIE
+441 AGQRAAPGAIE
-452 RVRIDPISKEPSF
+452 RVRIDPITKEPRF

-475 DKGFKENVSKVGI
+475 EEGFSENVSGVGV

-509 DANGLIGSG
+509 DANGLIGSA
-518 AQTGSNRCISSDR
+518 AQTGSNRCTSSER
-531 TNSYLLYSDSKV
+531 TNSYLLYSDNKV

-563 ASFKILLEKSR
+563 ASCKILLEKSR
-574 INRIDNIV
+574 VNRIDSIF

-603 DAKVS
+603 DAQVS

-625 LDKESRKEI
+625 LDVTSRREI
-634 SSIVKRVQK
+634 SSLARKVHK
-643 IETAVEPTFQKHFME
+643 IETAVEPSFQKHFVE
-658 GSSFPNESSIH
+658 GSSFPNNSSTH
-669 PELFKFKNIPD
+669 PELFNFKELPN
-680 VNFNQKRQRRSA
+680 VNFNQKRQRRH

>member
-1 MAPLVQELQ
+1 MENR
-10 EDDGKKHKIIYM
+10 
-22 DDKNSFATI
+22 NSSATI

-53 TLSVDLNSI
+53 KFSVDLNSI

-74 EPTFGEFSKLNI
+74 ELTFGEFNKLNI
-86 LSKHVSVSDRNDT
+86 RSKETSVSERNET
-99 EIIYR
+99 ELIYR
-104 NKFHL
+104 TKFHL

-142 ETNLRDFSLNT
+142 ETSLRDFSLNT
-153 SVKAFYIEV
+153 SVKAFYVQV

-173 FDRLRASLKKDWNVE
+173 FERLKISLKDDWNIQG
-188 EVTCSINVL
+188 VTCSVRVL

-205 KGNWKV
+205 RGNWGITV
-211 TILLYYMGNSA
+211 LLYYKENTV

-237 FGLAIDLGSTSIAA
+237 FGVAIDLGSTSIAA
-251 TLCDLNSGKIIGSM
+251 TLCDLNSGKIVGSM

-272 RFGED
+272 RYGED

-288 EKGLATLNRVVIEG
+288 GKGLATLNNSVIQG
-302 LNELIVK
+302 INELTRK
-309 ITERHQI
+309 IAEKHGI
-316 RLDRVFET
+316 KLDSVFEI

-339 NPKELGQAPF
+339 DPKELGQAPF
-349 PLAFSDSLNFK
+349 PLAFSDSLNIK
-360 SKDIGL
+360 SEDIGIIL
-366 NLNLEGYVYTIPCIG
+366 NPESYVYTVPCIG

-388 ASVII
+388 ASVLI
-393 AEQPQKLE
+393 AEQPQKLKD
-401 NTTTLLVDIGTN
+401 TTTLLIDIGTN

-441 AGQRAASGAIE
+441 AGQRAAPGAIE
-452 RVRIDPISKEPSF
+452 RVRIDPITKEPRF

-475 DKGFKENVSKVGI
+475 EEGFSENVSGVGV

-509 DANGLIGSG
+509 DANGLIGSA
-518 AQTGSNRCISSDR
+518 AQTGSNRCTSSER
-531 TNSYLLYSDSKV
+531 TNSYLLYSDNKV

-574 INRIDNIV
+574 VNKIDSIL

-603 DAKVS
+603 DAQVS

-625 LDKESRKEI
+625 LDVSSRREI
-634 SSIVKRVQK
+634 SSLVRKVHK
-643 IETAVEPTFQKHFME
+643 IETAVEPSFQKHFVE
-658 GSSFPNESSIH
+658 GSAFPDNSSSH
-669 PELFKFKNIPD
+669 PELFKLKELPN
-680 VNFNQKRQRRSA
+680 VNFNQKRLRRQR
-692 R
+692 

>member
-1 MAPLVQELQ
+1 MENR
-10 EDDGKKHKIIYM
+10 
-22 DDKNSFATI
+22 NSSATI

-53 TLSVDLNSI
+53 KFSVDLNSI

-74 EPTFGEFSKLNI
+74 ELTFGEFNKLNI
-86 LSKHVSVSDRNDT
+86 RSKETSVSERNET
-99 EIIYR
+99 ELIYR
-104 NKFHL
+104 TKFHL

-142 ETNLRDFSLNT
+142 ETSLRDFSLNT
-153 SVKAFYIEV
+153 SVKAFYVQV

-173 FDRLRASLKKDWNVE
+173 FERLKISLKDDWNIQG
-188 EVTCSINVL
+188 VTCSVRVL

-205 KGNWKV
+205 RGNWGITV
-211 TILLYYMGNSA
+211 LLYYKENTV

-237 FGLAIDLGSTSIAA
+237 FGVAIDLGSTSIAA
-251 TLCDLNSGKIIGSM
+251 TLCDLNSGKIVGSM

-272 RFGED
+272 RYGED

-288 EKGLATLNRVVIEG
+288 EKGLATLNKSVIQG
-302 LNELIVK
+302 INELTRK
-309 ITERHQI
+309 IAEKHGI
-316 RLDRVFET
+316 RLDSVFEI

-339 NPKELGQAPF
+339 DPKELGQAPF
-349 PLAFSDSLNFK
+349 PLALSDSLTIK
-360 SKDIGL
+360 SKDIGIIL
-366 NLNLEGYVYTIPCIG
+366 NPESYVYTVPCIG

-388 ASVII
+388 ASVLI
-393 AEQPQKLE
+393 AEQPQKLKD
-401 NTTTLLVDIGTN
+401 TTTLLIDIGTN

-441 AGQRAASGAIE
+441 AGQRAAPGAIE
-452 RVRIDPISKEPSF
+452 RVRIDPITKEPRF

-475 DKGFKENVSKVGI
+475 EEGFSENVSGVGV

-509 DANGLIGSG
+509 DANGLIGSA
-518 AQTGSNRCISSDR
+518 AQTGSNRCTSSER
-531 TNSYLLYSDSKV
+531 TNSYLLYSDNKV

-574 INRIDNIV
+574 VNRIDSIL

-603 DAKVS
+603 DAQVS

-625 LDKESRKEI
+625 LDVSSRREI
-634 SSIVKRVQK
+634 SSLVRKVHK
-643 IETAVEPTFQKHFME
+643 IETAVEPSFQKHFVE
-658 GSSFPNESSIH
+658 GSAFPDNSSTH
-669 PELFKFKNIPD
+669 PELFKLKELPN
-680 VNFNQKRQRRSA
+680 VNFNQKRQRRH

>member
-1 MAPLVQELQ
+1 MENR
-10 EDDGKKHKIIYM
+10 
-22 DDKNSFATI
+22 NSSATI

-53 TLSVDLNSI
+53 KFSVDLNSI

-74 EPTFGEFSKLNI
+74 ELTFGEFNKLNI
-86 LSKHVSVSDRNDT
+86 RSKETSVSERNET
-99 EIIYR
+99 ELIYR
-104 NKFHL
+104 TKFHL

-153 SVKAFYIEV
+153 SVKAFYVQV

-173 FDRLRASLKKDWNVE
+173 FERLKISLKDDWNIQG
-188 EVTCSINVL
+188 VTCSVRIL

-205 KGNWKV
+205 RGNWGITV
-211 TILLYYMGNSA
+211 LLYYKENTV

-237 FGLAIDLGSTSIAA
+237 FGIAIDLGSTSIAA
-251 TLCDLNSGKIIGSM
+251 TLCDLNSGKIVGSM
-265 GIMNPQI
+265 GVMNPQI
-272 RFGED
+272 RYGED

-288 EKGLATLNRVVIEG
+288 EKGLATLNNSVIQG
-302 LNELIVK
+302 INELTRK
-309 ITERHQI
+309 IAEKHGI
-316 RLDRVFET
+316 KLDSVFEI

-339 NPKELGQAPF
+339 DPKELGQAPF
-349 PLAFSDSLNFK
+349 PLALSDSLTIK
-360 SKDIGL
+360 SKDIGIIL
-366 NLNLEGYVYTIPCIG
+366 NPESYVYTVPCIG

-388 ASVII
+388 ASVLI
-393 AEQPQKLE
+393 AEQPQKLKD
-401 NTTTLLVDIGTN
+401 TTTLLIDIGTN

-441 AGQRAASGAIE
+441 AGQRAAPGAIE
-452 RVRIDPISKEPSF
+452 RVRIDPITKEPRF

-475 DKGFKENVSKVGI
+475 EEGFSENVSVVGV

-509 DANGLIGSG
+509 DANGLIGSA
-518 AQTGSNRCISSDR
+518 AQTGSNRCTSSER
-531 TNSYLLYSDSKV
+531 TNSYLLYSDNKV

-574 INRIDNIV
+574 VNRIDSIL

-603 DAKVS
+603 DAQVS

-625 LDKESRKEI
+625 LDVSSRREI
-634 SSIVKRVQK
+634 STLVRKVHK
-643 IETAVEPTFQKHFME
+643 IETAVEPSFQKHFLE
-658 GSSFPNESSIH
+658 GSSFPNDSSTH
-669 PELFKFKNIPD
+669 PELFKLKEIPK
-680 VNFNQKRQRRSA
+680 VNFNHKRQRRQ

>member
-1 MAPLVQELQ
+1 MEN
-10 EDDGKKHKIIYM
+10 
-22 DDKNSFATI
+22 KNSLATV

-53 TLSVDLNSI
+53 KLSVDLNSI

-74 EPTFGEFSKLNI
+74 ELTFGEFNKLNI
-86 LSKHVSVSDRNDT
+86 RSKETSVSERNET
-99 EIIYR
+99 ELIYR
-104 NKFHL
+104 HKFHL

-120 ILGDLVVDVP
+120 ILGDLIVDVP

-142 ETNLRDFSLNT
+142 ETSLRDFSLNT
-153 SVKAFYIEV
+153 SVKAFYV
-162 SEPQLDSLESD
+162 QVPEPQLDSLESD
-173 FDRLRASLKKDWNVE
+173 FERLKISLKDDWNIK
-188 EVTCSINVL
+188 EVTCSVRVL
-197 KDLQEKLR
+197 KELQEKLR
-205 KGNWKV
+205 RGNWEITV
-211 TILLYYMGNSA
+211 LLYYKENTV

-232 SEIPA
+232 SDVPA

-272 RFGED
+272 RYGED

-288 EKGLATLNRVVIEG
+288 EKGLATLNNSVIEG
-302 LNELIVK
+302 INELTRK
-309 ITERHQI
+309 ITEKHGI
-316 RLDRVFET
+316 KLDSVFEI
-324 VFVANPIMHHLLLGI
+324 VFVANPIMHHLLLGMD
-339 NPKELGQAPF
+339 PKELGQAPF
-349 PLAFSDSLNFK
+349 PLVFSDSLNFK
-360 SKDIGL
+360 SKDIGVIL
-366 NLNLEGYVYTIPCIG
+366 NPESYVYTVPCIG

-388 ASVII
+388 ASVLI
-393 AEQPQKLE
+393 AEQPQKLKDK
-401 NTTTLLVDIGTN
+401 TTLLIDIGTN

-441 AGQRAASGAIE
+441 AGQRAAPGAIE
-452 RVRIDPISKEPSF
+452 RVRIDPITKEPNF
-465 KVIGCEQWSN
+465 KVIGCDQWSN
-475 DKGFKENVSKVGI
+475 EEGFSENVSGVGV

-509 DANGLIGSG
+509 DANGLIGSA
-518 AQTGSNRCISSDR
+518 AQTGSNRCISSER

-563 ASFKILLEKSR
+563 ASCKILLEKSR
-574 INRIDNIV
+574 VKRIDSIL

-603 DAKVS
+603 DAQVS

-625 LDKESRKEI
+625 LDVSSRREI
-634 SSIVKRVQK
+634 SSLVRKVRK
-643 IETAVEPTFQKHFME
+643 IETAVEPSFQKHFVE
-658 GSSFPNESSIH
+658 GSSFPNEDSTH
-669 PELFKFKNIPD
+669 PELFKFKELPD
-680 VNFNQKRQRRSA
+680 VNFNQKRQRRH

>member
-1 MAPLVQELQ
+1 MV
-10 EDDGKKHKIIYM
+10 I
-22 DDKNSFATI
+22 
-31 VFTPSGIRG
+31 
-40 RVKKGTTI
+40 
-48 LEAAQ
+48 
-53 TLSVDLNSI
+53 
-62 CGARG
+62 
-67 RCSKCQV
+67 
-74 EPTFGEFSKLNI
+74 
-86 LSKHVSVSDRNDT
+86 
-99 EIIYR
+99 
-104 NKFHL
+104 
-109 SEERRLGCQTK
+109 
-120 ILGDLVVDVP
+120 DVP

-142 ETNLRDFSLNT
+142 ETSLRDFSLNT
-153 SVKAFYIEV
+153 SVKAFYVQV

-173 FDRLRASLKKDWNVE
+173 FERLRISLKNDWNIK
-188 EVTCSINVL
+188 EVTCSVHLL
-197 KDLQEKLR
+197 KGLQEKLR
-205 KGNWKV
+205 RGNWEITV
-211 TILLYYMGNSA
+211 LLYFKENTI
-222 PEIVD
+222 PEILD

-272 RFGED
+272 RYGED

-288 EKGLATLNRVVIEG
+288 EKGLATLNHSVIEG
-302 LNELIVK
+302 INELTRK
-309 ITERHQI
+309 ITEKHEI
-316 RLDRVFET
+316 KLDSVFEI

-339 NPKELGQAPF
+339 DPKELGQAPF
-349 PLAFSDSLNFK
+349 PLVFSDSLNIK

-366 NLNLEGYVYTIPCIG
+366 ILNSESYVYTAPCIG

-388 ASVII
+388 ASVLI
-393 AEQPQKLE
+393 AEQPQKLKDT
-401 NTTTLLVDIGTN
+401 NTLLIDIGTN

-441 AGQRAASGAIE
+441 AGQRAAPGAIE
-452 RVRIDPISKEPSF
+452 RVRIDPITKEPSF

-475 DKGFKENVSKVGI
+475 EKEFSENVSGI
-488 TGICGSG
+488 GVTGICGSG

-509 DANGLIGSG
+509 DANGLIGSA
-518 AQTGSNRCISSDR
+518 AQTGSNRCTSSER
-531 TNSYLLYSDSKV
+531 TNSYLLYSDNKV

-574 INRIDNIV
+574 VNRIDSIL

-603 DAKVS
+603 DAQVS
-608 QIVASGN
+608 QIFSSGN

-625 LDKESRKEI
+625 LDVSSRREI
-634 SSIVKRVQK
+634 SSLVRKVHK
-643 IETAVEPTFQKHFME
+643 IETAVEPSFQKHFVD
-658 GSSFPNESSIH
+658 GSSFPNESSTH
-669 PELFKFKNIPD
+669 PELFKFKELPE
-680 VNFNQKRQRRSA
+680 VNFNQKRQRRH

>member
-1 MAPLVQELQ
+1 MENR
-10 EDDGKKHKIIYM
+10 
-22 DDKNSFATI
+22 NSSATI

-53 TLSVDLNSI
+53 KFSVDLNSI

-67 RCSKCQV
+67 RCSKCQI
-74 EPTFGEFSKLNI
+74 ELTFGEFNKLNI
-86 LSKHVSVSDRNDT
+86 RSKETSVSERNET
-99 EIIYR
+99 ELIYR
-104 NKFHL
+104 TKFHL

-153 SVKAFYIEV
+153 SVKAFYVQV

-173 FDRLRASLKKDWNVE
+173 FERLKISLKDDWNIQG
-188 EVTCSINVL
+188 VTCSVRVL

-205 KGNWKV
+205 RGNWGITV
-211 TILLYYMGNSA
+211 LLYYKENTV

-237 FGLAIDLGSTSIAA
+237 FGVAIDLGSTSIAA
-251 TLCDLNSGKIIGSM
+251 TLCDLNSGKLVGSM

-272 RFGED
+272 RYGED

-288 EKGLATLNRVVIEG
+288 EKGLATLNNSVIQG
-302 LNELIVK
+302 INELTRK
-309 ITERHQI
+309 IAEKHGI
-316 RLDRVFET
+316 KLDSVFEI

-339 NPKELGQAPF
+339 DPKELGQAPF
-349 PLAFSDSLNFK
+349 PLALSDSLTIK
-360 SKDIGL
+360 SKDIGIIL
-366 NLNLEGYVYTIPCIG
+366 NPESYVYTVPCIG

-388 ASVII
+388 ASVLI
-393 AEQPQKLE
+393 AEQPQKLKD
-401 NTTTLLVDIGTN
+401 TTTLLIDIGTN

-441 AGQRAASGAIE
+441 SGQRAAPGAIE
-452 RVRIDPISKEPSF
+452 RVRIDPITKEPRF

-475 DKGFKENVSKVGI
+475 EEGFSENVSGVGV

-509 DANGLIGSG
+509 DANGLIGSA
-518 AQTGSNRCISSDR
+518 AQTGSNRCTSSER
-531 TNSYLLYSDSKV
+531 TNSYLLYSDNKV

-574 INRIDNIV
+574 VNRIDSIL

-603 DAKVS
+603 DAQVS

-625 LDKESRKEI
+625 LDVSSRREI
-634 SSIVKRVQK
+634 SSLVRKVHK
-643 IETAVEPTFQKHFME
+643 IETAVEPSFQKHFVE
-658 GSSFPNESSIH
+658 GSAFPDNSSTH
-669 PELFKFKNIPD
+669 PELFKLKELPN
-680 VNFNQKRQRRSA
+680 VNFNQKRLRRQR
-692 R
+692 

>member
-1 MAPLVQELQ
+1 MENR
-10 EDDGKKHKIIYM
+10 
-22 DDKNSFATI
+22 NSSATI

-53 TLSVDLNSI
+53 KFSVDLNSI

-67 RCSKCQV
+67 RCSKCQI
-74 EPTFGEFSKLNI
+74 ELTFGEFNKLNI
-86 LSKHVSVSDRNDT
+86 RSKETSVSERNET
-99 EIIYR
+99 ELIYR
-104 NKFHL
+104 TKFHL

-142 ETNLRDFSLNT
+142 ETSLRDFSLNT
-153 SVKAFYIEV
+153 SVKAFYVQV

-173 FDRLRASLKKDWNVE
+173 FERLKISLKDDWNIQG
-188 EVTCSINVL
+188 VTCSVRVL

-205 KGNWKV
+205 RGNWGITV
-211 TILLYYMGNSA
+211 LLYYKENTV

-237 FGLAIDLGSTSIAA
+237 FGVAIDLGSTSIAA
-251 TLCDLNSGKIIGSM
+251 TLCDLNSGKIVGSM

-272 RFGED
+272 RYGED

-288 EKGLATLNRVVIEG
+288 EKGLATLNNSVIQG
-302 LNELIVK
+302 INELTRK
-309 ITERHQI
+309 IAEKHGI
-316 RLDRVFET
+316 KLDSVFEI

-339 NPKELGQAPF
+339 DPKELGQAPF
-349 PLAFSDSLNFK
+349 PLALSDSLTIK
-360 SKDIGL
+360 SKDIGIIL
-366 NLNLEGYVYTIPCIG
+366 NPESYVYTVPCIG

-388 ASVII
+388 ASVLI
-393 AEQPQKLE
+393 AEQPQKLKD
-401 NTTTLLVDIGTN
+401 TTTLLIDIGTN

-441 AGQRAASGAIE
+441 AGQRAAPGAIE
-452 RVRIDPISKEPSF
+452 RVRIDPITKEPRF

-475 DKGFKENVSKVGI
+475 EEGFSENVSGVGV

-509 DANGLIGSG
+509 DANGLIGSA
-518 AQTGSNRCISSDR
+518 AQTGSNRCTSSER
-531 TNSYLLYSDSKV
+531 TNSYLLYSDNKV

-574 INRIDNIV
+574 VNRIDSIL

-603 DAKVS
+603 DAQVS

-625 LDKESRKEI
+625 LDVSSRREI
-634 SSIVKRVQK
+634 SSLVRKVHK
-643 IETAVEPTFQKHFME
+643 IETAVEPSFQKHFVE
-658 GSSFPNESSIH
+658 GSAFPDNSSTH
-669 PELFKFKNIPD
+669 PELFKLKELPN
-680 VNFNQKRQRRSA
+680 VNFNQKRLRRQR
-692 R
+692 

>member
-1 MAPLVQELQ
+1 METS
-10 EDDGKKHKIIYM
+10 
-22 DDKNSFATI
+22 NSLATI

-40 RVKKGTTI
+40 SVKKGTTI

-53 TLSVDLNSI
+53 KLSVDLNSI

-74 EPTFGEFSKLNI
+74 ELTFGEFNKLNI
-86 LSKHVSVSDRNDT
+86 RSKETSVSERNET

-104 NKFHL
+104 SKFHL

-130 EDSQIHKQIIKK
+130 ADSQIHKQIIKK
-142 ETNLRDFSLNT
+142 ETSLRDFSLNS
-153 SVKAFYIEV
+153 SVKAFYVQV

-173 FDRLRASLKKDWNVE
+173 FERLKISLKDDWSIQG
-188 EVTCSINVL
+188 VTCSVRVL

-205 KGNWKV
+205 RGNWGITV
-211 TILLYYMGNSA
+211 LLYYKENTV

-237 FGLAIDLGSTSIAA
+237 FGVAIDLGSTSIAA
-251 TLCDLNSGKIIGSM
+251 TLCDLNSGKIVGSM

-272 RFGED
+272 RYGED

-288 EKGLATLNRVVIEG
+288 EKGLATLNNSVIQG
-302 LNELIVK
+302 INELTRK
-309 ITERHQI
+309 IAEKHEI
-316 RLDRVFET
+316 KLDSVFEI

-349 PLAFSDSLNFK
+349 PLVFSDSLTIK
-360 SKDIGL
+360 SKDIGIIL
-366 NLNLEGYVYTIPCIG
+366 NPESYVYTMPCIG

-388 ASVII
+388 ASVLI
-393 AEQPQKLE
+393 AEQPQKLKD
-401 NTTTLLVDIGTN
+401 TTTLLIDIGTN

-441 AGQRAASGAIE
+441 AGQRAAPGAIE
-452 RVRIDPISKEPSF
+452 RVRIDPITKEPRF

-475 DKGFKENVSKVGI
+475 EKEFSENISGVGV

-509 DANGLIGSG
+509 DANGLIGSA
-518 AQTGSNRCISSDR
+518 AQTGSNRCTSSER
-531 TNSYLLYSDSKV
+531 TNSYLLYSDNRV

-551 IRAIQLAKAALH
+551 VRAIQLAKAALH
-563 ASFKILLEKSR
+563 ASCKILLEKSR
-574 INRIDNIV
+574 VNRIDSIF
-582 LAGAFGSQISPEHA
+582 LAGAFGSQISAEHA

-603 DAKVS
+603 DTQVS

-625 LDKESRKEI
+625 LDVGSRREI
-634 SSIVKRVQK
+634 SSLVRKVHK
-643 IETAVEPTFQKHFME
+643 IETAVEPSFQKHFVE
-658 GSSFPNESSIH
+658 GSSFPNNSSTH
-669 PELFKFKNIPD
+669 PELFKFKELPN
-680 VNFNQKRQRRSA
+680 VNFNQKRQRRH

>member
-1 MAPLVQELQ
+1 MENR
-10 EDDGKKHKIIYM
+10 
-22 DDKNSFATI
+22 NSSATI

-53 TLSVDLNSI
+53 KFSVDLNSI

-74 EPTFGEFSKLNI
+74 ELTFGEFNKLNI
-86 LSKHVSVSDRNDT
+86 RSKETSVSERNET
-99 EIIYR
+99 ELIYR
-104 NKFHL
+104 TKFHL

-142 ETNLRDFSLNT
+142 ETSLRDFSLNT
-153 SVKAFYIEV
+153 SVKAFYVQV

-173 FDRLRASLKKDWNVE
+173 FERLKISLKDDWNIQG
-188 EVTCSINVL
+188 VTCSVRVL

-205 KGNWKV
+205 RGNWGITV
-211 TILLYYMGNSA
+211 LLYYKENTV

-237 FGLAIDLGSTSIAA
+237 FGVAIDLGSTSIAA
-251 TLCDLNSGKIIGSM
+251 TLCDLNSGKIVGSM

-272 RFGED
+272 RYGED

-288 EKGLATLNRVVIEG
+288 EKGLATLNNSVIQG
-302 LNELIVK
+302 INELTRK
-309 ITERHQI
+309 IAEKYEI
-316 RLDRVFET
+316 KLDRVFEI

-339 NPKELGQAPF
+339 DPKELGQAPF
-349 PLAFSDSLNFK
+349 PLALSDSLTIK
-360 SKDIGL
+360 SKDIGIIL
-366 NLNLEGYVYTIPCIG
+366 NPESYVYTVPCIG

-388 ASVII
+388 ASVLI
-393 AEQPQKLE
+393 AEQPQKLKD
-401 NTTTLLVDIGTN
+401 TTTLLIDIGTN

-441 AGQRAASGAIE
+441 AGQRAAPGAIE
-452 RVRIDPISKEPSF
+452 RVRIDPITKEPRF

-475 DKGFKENVSKVGI
+475 EEGFSENVSGVGV

-509 DANGLIGSG
+509 DANGLIGSA
-518 AQTGSNRCISSDR
+518 AQTGSNRCTSSER
-531 TNSYLLYSDSKV
+531 TNSYLLYCDNKV

-574 INRIDNIV
+574 VNRIDSIL

-603 DAKVS
+603 DAQVS

-625 LDKESRKEI
+625 LDVSSRREI
-634 SSIVKRVQK
+634 SSLVRKVHK
-643 IETAVEPTFQKHFME
+643 IETAVEPSFQKHFVE
-658 GSSFPNESSIH
+658 GSAFPDNSSSH
-669 PELFKFKNIPD
+669 PELFKLKELPN
-680 VNFNQKRQRRSA
+680 VNFNQKRLRRQR
-692 R
+692 

>member
-1 MAPLVQELQ
+1 MENR
-10 EDDGKKHKIIYM
+10 
-22 DDKNSFATI
+22 NSSATI

-53 TLSVDLNSI
+53 KFSVDLNSI

-74 EPTFGEFSKLNI
+74 ELTFGEFNKLNI
-86 LSKHVSVSDRNDT
+86 RSKETSVSERNET
-99 EIIYR
+99 ELIYR
-104 NKFHL
+104 TKFHL

-153 SVKAFYIEV
+153 SVKAFYVQV

-173 FDRLRASLKKDWNVE
+173 FERLKISLKDDWNIQG
-188 EVTCSINVL
+188 VTCSVRVL

-205 KGNWKV
+205 RGNWGITV
-211 TILLYYMGNSA
+211 LLYYKENTV

-237 FGLAIDLGSTSIAA
+237 FGVAIDLGSTSIAA
-251 TLCDLNSGKIIGSM
+251 TLCDLNSGKIVGSM

-272 RFGED
+272 RYGED

-288 EKGLATLNRVVIEG
+288 EKGLATLNNSVVQGI
-302 LNELIVK
+302 NELTRK
-309 ITERHQI
+309 IAEKHGI
-316 RLDRVFET
+316 KLDSVFEI

-339 NPKELGQAPF
+339 DPKELGQAPF
-349 PLAFSDSLNFK
+349 PLAFSDSLNIK
-360 SKDIGL
+360 SEDIGIIL
-366 NLNLEGYVYTIPCIG
+366 NPESYVYTVPCIG

-388 ASVII
+388 ASVLI
-393 AEQPQKLE
+393 AEQPQKLKD
-401 NTTTLLVDIGTN
+401 TTTLLIDIGTN

-441 AGQRAASGAIE
+441 AGQRAAPGAIE
-452 RVRIDPISKEPSF
+452 RVRIDPITKEPRF

-475 DKGFKENVSKVGI
+475 EEGFSENVSGVGV

-509 DANGLIGSG
+509 DANGLIGSA
-518 AQTGSNRCISSDR
+518 AQTGSNRCTSSER
-531 TNSYLLYSDSKV
+531 TNSYLLYSDNKV

-574 INRIDNIV
+574 VNRIDSIL

-603 DAKVS
+603 DAQVS

-625 LDKESRKEI
+625 LDVSSRREI
-634 SSIVKRVQK
+634 SSLVRKVHK
-643 IETAVEPTFQKHFME
+643 IETAVEPSFQKHFVE
-658 GSSFPNESSIH
+658 GSAFPDNSSTH
-669 PELFKFKNIPD
+669 PELFKLKELPN
-680 VNFNQKRQRRSA
+680 VNFNQKRLRRQR
-692 R
+692 

>member
-1 MAPLVQELQ
+1 MENR
-10 EDDGKKHKIIYM
+10 
-22 DDKNSFATI
+22 NSSATI

-53 TLSVDLNSI
+53 KFSVDLNSI

-74 EPTFGEFSKLNI
+74 ELTFGEFNKLNI
-86 LSKHVSVSDRNDT
+86 RSKETSVSERNET
-99 EIIYR
+99 ELIYR
-104 NKFHL
+104 TKFHL

-130 EDSQIHKQIIKK
+130 EESQIHKQIIKK

-153 SVKAFYIEV
+153 SVKAFYVQV

-173 FDRLRASLKKDWNVE
+173 FERLKISLKDDWNIQG
-188 EVTCSINVL
+188 VTCSVRVL

-205 KGNWKV
+205 RGNWGITV
-211 TILLYYMGNSA
+211 LLYYQENTV

-237 FGLAIDLGSTSIAA
+237 FGVAIDLGSTSIAA
-251 TLCDLNSGKIIGSM
+251 TLCDLNSGKIVGSM

-272 RFGED
+272 RYGED
-277 VMSRVSYCMME
+277 VMSRVSYCMMD
-288 EKGLATLNRVVIEG
+288 EKGLATLNNSVIQG
-302 LNELIVK
+302 INELTRK
-309 ITERHQI
+309 IAEKHGI
-316 RLDRVFET
+316 KLDSVFEI

-339 NPKELGQAPF
+339 DPKELGQAPF
-349 PLAFSDSLNFK
+349 PLVFSDSLNIK
-360 SKDIGL
+360 SKYIGIIL
-366 NLNLEGYVYTIPCIG
+366 NPESYVYTVPCIG

-388 ASVII
+388 ASVLI
-393 AEQPQKLE
+393 AEQPQKLKD
-401 NTTTLLVDIGTN
+401 TTTLLIDIGTN

-441 AGQRAASGAIE
+441 AGQRAAPGAIE
-452 RVRIDPISKEPSF
+452 RVRIDPITKEPRF

-475 DKGFKENVSKVGI
+475 EEGFSENVSGVGV

-509 DANGLIGSG
+509 DANGLIGSA
-518 AQTGSNRCISSDR
+518 AQTGSDRCTSSER
-531 TNSYLLYSDSKV
+531 TNSYLLYSDNKV

-574 INRIDNIV
+574 VNRIDSIL

-603 DAKVS
+603 DAHVS

-625 LDKESRKEI
+625 LDVSSRREI
-634 SSIVKRVQK
+634 SSLVRKVHK
-643 IETAVEPTFQKHFME
+643 IETAVEPSFQKHFVE
-658 GSSFPNESSIH
+658 GSSFPNNSSTH
-669 PELFKFKNIPD
+669 PELFKFKELPN
-680 VNFNQKRQRRSA
+680 VNFNQKRQRRH

>member
-1 MAPLVQELQ
+1 METR
-10 EDDGKKHKIIYM
+10 
-22 DDKNSFATI
+22 NSLATI

-53 TLSVDLNSI
+53 KLSVDLNSI

-74 EPTFGEFSKLNI
+74 ELTFGEFNKLNI
-86 LSKHVSVSDRNDT
+86 RSKETSVSERNET
-99 EIIYR
+99 ELIYR
-104 NKFHL
+104 TKFHL

-142 ETNLRDFSLNT
+142 ETSLRDFSLNS
-153 SVKAFYIEV
+153 SVKAFYVQV

-173 FDRLRASLKKDWNVE
+173 FERLKISLKDDWNIQG
-188 EVTCSINVL
+188 VTCSVRVL

-205 KGNWKV
+205 RGNWGITV
-211 TILLYYMGNSA
+211 LLYYKENTV

-237 FGLAIDLGSTSIAA
+237 FGVAIDLGSTSIAA
-251 TLCDLNSGKIIGSM
+251 TLCDLNSGKIVGSM

-272 RFGED
+272 RYGED

-288 EKGLATLNRVVIEG
+288 EKGLATLNNSVIQG
-302 LNELIVK
+302 INELTRKIVEK
-309 ITERHQI
+309 HGIK
-316 RLDRVFET
+316 LDSVFEI

-349 PLAFSDSLNFK
+349 PLVFSDSLTIK
-360 SKDIGL
+360 SKDIGIIL
-366 NLNLEGYVYTIPCIG
+366 NPESYVYTVPCIG

-388 ASVII
+388 ASVLI
-393 AEQPQKLE
+393 AEQPQKLKD
-401 NTTTLLVDIGTN
+401 TTTLLIDIGTN

-441 AGQRAASGAIE
+441 AGQRAAPGAIE
-452 RVRIDPISKEPSF
+452 RVRIDPITKEPRF

-475 DKGFKENVSKVGI
+475 EEGFSENVSGVGV

-509 DANGLIGSG
+509 DANGLIGSA
-518 AQTGSNRCISSDR
+518 AQTGSNRCTSSER
-531 TNSYLLYSDSKV
+531 TNSYLLYSDNKV

-574 INRIDNIV
+574 VNRIDSIL

-603 DAKVS
+603 DAQVS

-625 LDKESRKEI
+625 LDVSSRREI
-634 SSIVKRVQK
+634 SSLVRKVHK
-643 IETAVEPTFQKHFME
+643 IETAVEPSFQKHFVE
-658 GSSFPNESSIH
+658 GSSFPNNSSTH
-669 PELFKFKNIPD
+669 PELFKFKELPN
-680 VNFNQKRQRRSA
+680 VNFNQKRQRRH

>member
-1 MAPLVQELQ
+1 MENR
-10 EDDGKKHKIIYM
+10 
-22 DDKNSFATI
+22 NSSATI

-53 TLSVDLNSI
+53 KFSVDLNSI

-74 EPTFGEFSKLNI
+74 ELTFGEFNKLNI
-86 LSKHVSVSDRNDT
+86 RSKETSVSERNET
-99 EIIYR
+99 ELIYR
-104 NKFHL
+104 TKFHL

-142 ETNLRDFSLNT
+142 ETSLRDFSLNS
-153 SVKAFYIEV
+153 SVKAFYVQV

-173 FDRLRASLKKDWNVE
+173 FERLKISLKDDWNIQG
-188 EVTCSINVL
+188 VTCSVRVL

-205 KGNWKV
+205 RGNWGITV
-211 TILLYYMGNSA
+211 LLYYKENTV

-237 FGLAIDLGSTSIAA
+237 FGVAIDLGSTSIAA
-251 TLCDLNSGKIIGSM
+251 TLCDLNSGKIVGSM

-272 RFGED
+272 RYGED

-288 EKGLATLNRVVIEG
+288 EKGLATLNNSVIQG
-302 LNELIVK
+302 INELTRK
-309 ITERHQI
+309 IAEKHGI
-316 RLDRVFET
+316 KLDSVFEI

-339 NPKELGQAPF
+339 DPKELGQAPF
-349 PLAFSDSLNFK
+349 PLALSDSLTIK
-360 SKDIGL
+360 SKDIGIIL
-366 NLNLEGYVYTIPCIG
+366 NPESYVYTVPCIG

-388 ASVII
+388 ASVLI
-393 AEQPQKLE
+393 AEQPQKLKD
-401 NTTTLLVDIGTN
+401 TTTLLIDIGTN

-441 AGQRAASGAIE
+441 AGQRAAPGAIE
-452 RVRIDPISKEPSF
+452 RVRIDPITKEPRF

-475 DKGFKENVSKVGI
+475 EEGFSENVSGVGV

-509 DANGLIGSG
+509 DANGLIGSA
-518 AQTGSNRCISSDR
+518 AQTGSNRCTSSER
-531 TNSYLLYSDSKV
+531 TNSYLLYSDNKV

-574 INRIDNIV
+574 VNRIDSIL

-603 DAKVS
+603 DAQVS

-625 LDKESRKEI
+625 LDVSSRREI
-634 SSIVKRVQK
+634 SSLVRKVHK
-643 IETAVEPTFQKHFME
+643 IETAVEPSFQKHFVE
-658 GSSFPNESSIH
+658 GSAFPDNSSTH
-669 PELFKFKNIPD
+669 PELFKLKELPN
-680 VNFNQKRQRRSA
+680 VNFNQKRLRRQR
-692 R
+692 

>member
-1 MAPLVQELQ
+1 MENR
-10 EDDGKKHKIIYM
+10 
-22 DDKNSFATI
+22 NSSATI

-53 TLSVDLNSI
+53 KFSVDLNSI

-74 EPTFGEFSKLNI
+74 ELSFGEFNKLNI
-86 LSKHVSVSDRNDT
+86 RSKETSVSERNET
-99 EIIYR
+99 ELIYR
-104 NKFHL
+104 TKFHL

-142 ETNLRDFSLNT
+142 ETSLRDFSLNT
-153 SVKAFYIEV
+153 SVKAFYVQV

-173 FDRLRASLKKDWNVE
+173 FERLKISLKDDWNIQG
-188 EVTCSINVL
+188 VTCSVRVL

-205 KGNWKV
+205 RGNWGITV
-211 TILLYYMGNSA
+211 LLYYKENTV

-237 FGLAIDLGSTSIAA
+237 FGVAIDLGSTSIAA
-251 TLCDLNSGKIIGSM
+251 TLCDLNSGKIVGSM

-272 RFGED
+272 RYGED

-288 EKGLATLNRVVIEG
+288 EKGLATLNNSVIQG
-302 LNELIVK
+302 INELTRK
-309 ITERHQI
+309 IAEKHKI
-316 RLDRVFET
+316 KLDSVFEI

-339 NPKELGQAPF
+339 DPKELGQAPF
-349 PLAFSDSLNFK
+349 PLALSDSLTIK
-360 SKDIGL
+360 SKDIGIIL
-366 NLNLEGYVYTIPCIG
+366 NPESYVYTVPCIG

-388 ASVII
+388 ASVLI
-393 AEQPQKLE
+393 AEQPQKLKD
-401 NTTTLLVDIGTN
+401 TTTLLIDIGTN

-441 AGQRAASGAIE
+441 SGQRAAPGAIE
-452 RVRIDPISKEPSF
+452 RVRIDPITKEPRF

-475 DKGFKENVSKVGI
+475 EEGFSENVSGVGV

-509 DANGLIGSG
+509 DANGLIGSA
-518 AQTGSNRCISSDR
+518 AQTGSNRCTSSER
-531 TNSYLLYSDSKV
+531 TNSYLLYSDNKV

-574 INRIDNIV
+574 VNRIDSIL

-603 DAKVS
+603 DAQVS

-625 LDKESRKEI
+625 LDVSSRREI
-634 SSIVKRVQK
+634 SSLVRKVHK
-643 IETAVEPTFQKHFME
+643 IETAVEPSFQKHFVAFYKVFLKAWLNSRFNFMDFSCE
-658 GSSFPNESSIH
+658 RRDFFPGGYI
-669 PELFKFKNIPD
+669 
-680 VNFNQKRQRRSA
+680 
-692 R
+692 

>member
-1 MAPLVQELQ
+1 MENR
-10 EDDGKKHKIIYM
+10 
-22 DDKNSFATI
+22 NSSATI

-53 TLSVDLNSI
+53 KFSVDLNSI

-67 RCSKCQV
+67 RCSKCQI
-74 EPTFGEFSKLNI
+74 ELTFGEFNKLNI
-86 LSKHVSVSDRNDT
+86 RSKETSVSERNET
-99 EIIYR
+99 ELIYR
-104 NKFHL
+104 TKFHL

-153 SVKAFYIEV
+153 SVKAFYVQV

-173 FDRLRASLKKDWNVE
+173 FERLKISLKDDWNIQG
-188 EVTCSINVL
+188 VTCSVRVL

-205 KGNWKV
+205 RGNWGITV
-211 TILLYYMGNSA
+211 LLYYKENTV

-237 FGLAIDLGSTSIAA
+237 FGVAIDLGSTSIAA
-251 TLCDLNSGKIIGSM
+251 TLCDLNSGKIVGSM

-272 RFGED
+272 RYGED

-288 EKGLATLNRVVIEG
+288 EKGLATLNKSVIQG
-302 LNELIVK
+302 INELTRK
-309 ITERHQI
+309 IAEKHGI
-316 RLDRVFET
+316 KLDSVFEI

-339 NPKELGQAPF
+339 DPKELGQAPF
-349 PLAFSDSLNFK
+349 PLALSDSLTIK
-360 SKDIGL
+360 SKDIGIIL
-366 NLNLEGYVYTIPCIG
+366 NPESYVYTVPCIG

-388 ASVII
+388 ASVLI
-393 AEQPQKLE
+393 AEQPQKLKD
-401 NTTTLLVDIGTN
+401 TTTLLIDIGTN

-441 AGQRAASGAIE
+441 AGQRAAPGAIE
-452 RVRIDPISKEPSF
+452 RVRIDPITKEPRF

-475 DKGFKENVSKVGI
+475 EEGFSENVSGVGV

-509 DANGLIGSG
+509 DANGLIGSA
-518 AQTGSNRCISSDR
+518 AQTGSNRCTSSER
-531 TNSYLLYSDSKV
+531 TNSYLLYSDNKV

-574 INRIDNIV
+574 VNKIDSIL

-603 DAKVS
+603 DAQVS

-625 LDKESRKEI
+625 LDVSSRREI
-634 SSIVKRVQK
+634 SSLVRKVHK
-643 IETAVEPTFQKHFME
+643 IETAVEPSFQKHFVE
-658 GSSFPNESSIH
+658 GSAFPDNSSTH
-669 PELFKFKNIPD
+669 PELFKLKELPN
-680 VNFNQKRQRRSA
+680 VNFNQKRLRRQR
-692 R
+692 

>member
-1 MAPLVQELQ
+1 MENR
-10 EDDGKKHKIIYM
+10 
-22 DDKNSFATI
+22 NSSATI

-53 TLSVDLNSI
+53 KFSVDLNSI

-74 EPTFGEFSKLNI
+74 ELTFGEFNKLNI
-86 LSKHVSVSDRNDT
+86 HSKETSVSERNET
-99 EIIYR
+99 ELFYR
-104 NKFHL
+104 TKFHL
-109 SEERRLGCQTK
+109 SEEIRLGCQTK
-120 ILGDLVVDVP
+120 ILGDLVVDIP

-142 ETNLRDFSLNT
+142 ETSLRDFNLNT
-153 SVKAFYIEV
+153 SVKAFYVQV

-173 FDRLRASLKKDWNVE
+173 FERLKISLKDDWNIQG
-188 EVTCSINVL
+188 VTCSVRVL

-205 KGNWKV
+205 GDNWGITV
-211 TILLYYMGNSA
+211 LLYFKENTV

-272 RFGED
+272 RYGED

-288 EKGLATLNRVVIEG
+288 EKGLATLNNSVIQG
-302 LNELIVK
+302 INELTRK
-309 ITERHQI
+309 IAEKHGI
-316 RLDRVFET
+316 KLDSVFEI

-339 NPKELGQAPF
+339 DPKELGQAPF
-349 PLAFSDSLNFK
+349 PLAFSDSLNIK
-360 SKDIGL
+360 SEDIGIIL
-366 NLNLEGYVYTIPCIG
+366 NPESYVYTVPCIG

-388 ASVII
+388 ASVLI
-393 AEQPQKLE
+393 AEQPEKLK
-401 NTTTLLVDIGTN
+401 NTTTLLIDIGTN

-441 AGQRAASGAIE
+441 AGQRAAPGAIE
-452 RVRIDPISKEPSF
+452 RVRIDPITKEPRF

-475 DKGFKENVSKVGI
+475 EEGFSENVSGVGV

-509 DANGLIGSG
+509 DANGLIGSA
-518 AQTGSNRCISSDR
+518 AQTGSNRCTSSER
-531 TNSYLLYSDSKV
+531 TNSYLLYSDNKV

-574 INRIDNIV
+574 VNRIDSIL

-603 DAKVS
+603 DAQVS

-625 LDKESRKEI
+625 LDVSSRREI
-634 SSIVKRVQK
+634 SSLVRKVHK
-643 IETAVEPTFQKHFME
+643 IETAVEPSFQKHFVE
-658 GSSFPNESSIH
+658 GSAFPDSSSTH
-669 PELFKFKNIPD
+669 PELFKLKELPN
-680 VNFNQKRQRRSA
+680 VNFNQKRLRRQR
-692 R
+692 

>member
-1 MAPLVQELQ
+1 MEN
-10 EDDGKKHKIIYM
+10 G
-22 DDKNSFATI
+22 NSLATI

-40 RVKKGTTI
+40 RVKKGTSI

-53 TLSVDLNSI
+53 KLSVDLNSI

-74 EPTFGEFSKLNI
+74 ELTFGEFNKLNI
-86 LSKHVSVSDRNDT
+86 FSKETNVSERNET
-99 EIIYR
+99 ELIYR

-109 SEERRLGCQTK
+109 PRERRLGCQTK

-142 ETNLRDFSLNT
+142 ETSLRDFSLNT
-153 SVKAFYIEV
+153 SVKAFYVQV

-173 FDRLRASLKKDWNVE
+173 FERLKISLKEDWNIQG
-188 EVTCSINVL
+188 VTCSVRIL

-205 KGNWKV
+205 RGNWGITV
-211 TILLYYMGNSA
+211 LLYYKENTV

-232 SEIPA
+232 IEIPA
-237 FGLAIDLGSTSIAA
+237 FGIAIDLGSTSIAA
-251 TLCDLNSGKIIGSM
+251 TLCDLNSGKIVGNM

-272 RFGED
+272 RYGED

-288 EKGLATLNRVVIEG
+288 EKGLATLNSSVIQG
-302 LNELIVK
+302 INELSRK
-309 ITERHQI
+309 IAEKHRI
-316 RLDRVFET
+316 KLDSIFEI

-339 NPKELGQAPF
+339 DPKELGQAPF
-349 PLAFSDSLNFK
+349 PLVFSESLTIK
-360 SKDIGL
+360 SKDIGIIL
-366 NLNLEGYVYTIPCIG
+366 NPESYVYTVPCIG

-388 ASVII
+388 ASVLI
-393 AEQPQKLE
+393 AEQPEKLKD
-401 NTTTLLVDIGTN
+401 TTTLLIDIGTN

-441 AGQRAASGAIE
+441 AGQRAAPGAIE
-452 RVRIDPISKEPSF
+452 RVRIDPITKEPSF

-475 DKGFKENVSKVGI
+475 EEGFSENVSGVGV

-509 DANGLIGSG
+509 DANGLVGSA
-518 AQTGSNRCISSDR
+518 AQTGSNRCTSSER
-531 TNSYLLYSDSKV
+531 TNSYLLYSDNRV

-563 ASFKILLEKSR
+563 ASFKILLEKSKV
-574 INRIDNIV
+574 NKIDSIL
-582 LAGAFGSQISPEHA
+582 LAGAFGSQISPVHA

-603 DAKVS
+603 DAPVS

-625 LDKESRKEI
+625 LDVSSRKEI
-634 SSIVKRVQK
+634 SSLVRKVHK
-643 IETAVEPTFQKHFME
+643 IETAVEPSFQKHFVE
-658 GSSFPNESSIH
+658 GSSFPDNSSTH
-669 PELFKFKNIPD
+669 PELFKLKELPN
-680 VNFNQKRQRRSA
+680 VNFNPKRPRRQR
-692 R
+692 

>member
-1 MAPLVQELQ
+1 METR
-10 EDDGKKHKIIYM
+10 
-22 DDKNSFATI
+22 NSLATI

-53 TLSVDLNSI
+53 KLSVDLNSI

-74 EPTFGEFSKLNI
+74 ELTFGEFNKLNI
-86 LSKHVSVSDRNDT
+86 RSKETSVSERNET
-99 EIIYR
+99 EIVYR

-142 ETNLRDFSLNT
+142 ETSLRDFSLNS
-153 SVKAFYIEV
+153 SVKAFYVQV

-173 FDRLRASLKKDWNVE
+173 FERLKISLKDDWSIQG
-188 EVTCSINVL
+188 VTCSVRVL
-197 KDLQEKLR
+197 KDLQETLR
-205 KGNWKV
+205 RGNWGITV
-211 TILLYYMGNSA
+211 LLYYKENTV

-237 FGLAIDLGSTSIAA
+237 FGVAIDLGSTSIAA
-251 TLCDLNSGKIIGSM
+251 TLCDLNSGKIVGSM

-272 RFGED
+272 RYGED

-288 EKGLATLNRVVIEG
+288 EKGLATLNNSVIQG
-302 LNELIVK
+302 INELTRK
-309 ITERHQI
+309 IAEKHEI
-316 RLDRVFET
+316 KLDSVFEI

-349 PLAFSDSLNFK
+349 PLVFSDSLTIK
-360 SKDIGL
+360 SKDIGIIL
-366 NLNLEGYVYTIPCIG
+366 NPESYVYTVPCIG

-388 ASVII
+388 ASVLI
-393 AEQPQKLE
+393 AEQPQKLKD
-401 NTTTLLVDIGTN
+401 TTTLLIDIGTN

-441 AGQRAASGAIE
+441 AGQRAAPGAVE
-452 RVRIDPISKEPSF
+452 RVRIDPITKEPRF

-475 DKGFKENVSKVGI
+475 EEGFSENISGVGV

-509 DANGLIGSG
+509 DANGLIGSA
-518 AQTGSNRCISSDR
+518 AQTGSNRCTSFER
-531 TNSYLLYSDSKV
+531 TNSYLLYSDNKV

-551 IRAIQLAKAALH
+551 VRAIQLAKAALH
-563 ASFKILLEKSR
+563 ASCKILLEKSR
-574 INRIDNIV
+574 VNRIDSIF
-582 LAGAFGSQISPEHA
+582 LAGAFGSQISAEHA

-603 DAKVS
+603 DAQVS

-625 LDKESRKEI
+625 LDVSSRREI
-634 SSIVKRVQK
+634 SSLVRKVHK
-643 IETAVEPTFQKHFME
+643 IETAVEPSFQKHFIE
-658 GSSFPNESSIH
+658 GSSFPNNSSTH
-669 PELFKFKNIPD
+669 PELFKFKELPN
-680 VNFNQKRQRRSA
+680 VNFNQKRQRRH

>member
-1 MAPLVQELQ
+1 MENR
-10 EDDGKKHKIIYM
+10 
-22 DDKNSFATI
+22 NSSATI

-53 TLSVDLNSI
+53 KFSVDLNSI

-74 EPTFGEFSKLNI
+74 ELTFGEFNKLNI
-86 LSKHVSVSDRNDT
+86 RSKETSVSERNET
-99 EIIYR
+99 ELIYR
-104 NKFHL
+104 TKFHL

-153 SVKAFYIEV
+153 SVKAFYVQV

-173 FDRLRASLKKDWNVE
+173 FERLKISLKDDWNIQG
-188 EVTCSINVL
+188 VTCSVRVL

-205 KGNWKV
+205 RGNWGITV
-211 TILLYYMGNSA
+211 LLYYKENTV

-237 FGLAIDLGSTSIAA
+237 FGVAIDLGSTSIAA
-251 TLCDLNSGKIIGSM
+251 TLCDLNSGKIVGSM

-272 RFGED
+272 RYGED

-288 EKGLATLNRVVIEG
+288 EKGLATLNHSVIEG
-302 LNELIVK
+302 INELTRK
-309 ITERHQI
+309 ITEKHEI
-316 RLDRVFET
+316 KLDSVFEI

-339 NPKELGQAPF
+339 DPKELGQAPF
-349 PLAFSDSLNFK
+349 PLALSDSLTIK
-360 SKDIGL
+360 SKDIGIIL
-366 NLNLEGYVYTIPCIG
+366 NPESYVYTVPCIG

-388 ASVII
+388 ASVLI
-393 AEQPQKLE
+393 AEQPQKLKD
-401 NTTTLLVDIGTN
+401 TTTLLIDIGTN

-441 AGQRAASGAIE
+441 AGQRAAPGAIE
-452 RVRIDPISKEPSF
+452 RVRIDPITKEPRF

-475 DKGFKENVSKVGI
+475 EEGFSENVSGVGV

-509 DANGLIGSG
+509 DANGLIGSA
-518 AQTGSNRCISSDR
+518 AQTGSNRCTSSER
-531 TNSYLLYSDSKV
+531 TNSYLLYSDNKV

-574 INRIDNIV
+574 VNRIDSIL

-603 DAKVS
+603 DAQVS

-625 LDKESRKEI
+625 LDVSSRREI
-634 SSIVKRVQK
+634 SSLVRKVHK
-643 IETAVEPTFQKHFME
+643 IETAVEPSFQKHFVE
-658 GSSFPNESSIH
+658 GSSFPNNSSTH
-669 PELFKFKNIPD
+669 PELFKLKELPI
-680 VNFNQKRQRRSA
+680 VNFNQKRQRRH

>member
-1 MAPLVQELQ
+1 MENR
-10 EDDGKKHKIIYM
+10 
-22 DDKNSFATI
+22 NSSATI

-53 TLSVDLNSI
+53 KFSVDLNSI

-74 EPTFGEFSKLNI
+74 ELTFGEFNKLNI
-86 LSKHVSVSDRNDT
+86 RSKETSVSERNET
-99 EIIYR
+99 ELIYR
-104 NKFHL
+104 TKFHL

-153 SVKAFYIEV
+153 SVKAFYVQV

-173 FDRLRASLKKDWNVE
+173 FERLKISLKDDWNIQG
-188 EVTCSINVL
+188 VTCSVRVL

-205 KGNWKV
+205 RGNWGITV
-211 TILLYYMGNSA
+211 LLYYKENTV

-237 FGLAIDLGSTSIAA
+237 FGVAIDLGSTSIAA
-251 TLCDLNSGKIIGSM
+251 TLCDLNSGKIVGSM

-272 RFGED
+272 RYGED

-288 EKGLATLNRVVIEG
+288 EKGLATLNNSVIQG
-302 LNELIVK
+302 INELTRK
-309 ITERHQI
+309 IAEKHGI
-316 RLDRVFET
+316 KLDSVFEI

-339 NPKELGQAPF
+339 DPKELGQAPF
-349 PLAFSDSLNFK
+349 PLALSDSLTIK
-360 SKDIGL
+360 SKDIGIIL
-366 NLNLEGYVYTIPCIG
+366 NPESYVYTVPCIG

-388 ASVII
+388 ASVLI
-393 AEQPQKLE
+393 AEQPQKLKD
-401 NTTTLLVDIGTN
+401 TTTLLIDIGTN

-441 AGQRAASGAIE
+441 AGQRAAPGAIE
-452 RVRIDPISKEPSF
+452 RVRIDPITKEPRF

-475 DKGFKENVSKVGI
+475 EEGFSENVSGVGV

-509 DANGLIGSG
+509 DANGLIGSA
-518 AQTGSNRCISSDR
+518 AQTGSNRCTSSER
-531 TNSYLLYSDSKV
+531 TNSYLLHSDNKV

-574 INRIDNIV
+574 VNRIDSIF

-603 DAKVS
+603 DAQVS

-625 LDKESRKEI
+625 LDVSSRREI
-634 SSIVKRVQK
+634 SSLVRKVHK
-643 IETAVEPTFQKHFME
+643 IETAVEPSFQKHFVE
-658 GSSFPNESSIH
+658 GSAFPDNSSTH
-669 PELFKFKNIPD
+669 PELFKLKELPN
-680 VNFNQKRQRRSA
+680 VNFNQKRLRRQR
-692 R
+692 

>member
-1 MAPLVQELQ
+1 MENR
-10 EDDGKKHKIIYM
+10 
-22 DDKNSFATI
+22 NSSATI

-53 TLSVDLNSI
+53 KFSVDLNSI

-67 RCSKCQV
+67 RCSKCQI
-74 EPTFGEFSKLNI
+74 ELTFGEFNKLNI
-86 LSKHVSVSDRNDT
+86 RSKETSVSERNET
-99 EIIYR
+99 ELIYR
-104 NKFHL
+104 TKFHL

-153 SVKAFYIEV
+153 SVKAFYVQV

-173 FDRLRASLKKDWNVE
+173 FERLKISLKDDWNIQG
-188 EVTCSINVL
+188 VTCSVRVL

-205 KGNWKV
+205 RGNWGITV
-211 TILLYYMGNSA
+211 LLYYKENTV

-237 FGLAIDLGSTSIAA
+237 FGVAIDLGSTSIAA
-251 TLCDLNSGKIIGSM
+251 TLCDLNSGKIVGSM

-272 RFGED
+272 RYGED

-288 EKGLATLNRVVIEG
+288 EKGLATLNNSVIQG
-302 LNELIVK
+302 INELTRK
-309 ITERHQI
+309 IAEKHGI
-316 RLDRVFET
+316 KLDSVFEI

-339 NPKELGQAPF
+339 DPKELGQAPF
-349 PLAFSDSLNFK
+349 PLALSDSLTIK
-360 SKDIGL
+360 SKDIGIIL
-366 NLNLEGYVYTIPCIG
+366 NPESYVYTVPCIG

-388 ASVII
+388 ASVLI
-393 AEQPQKLE
+393 AEQPQKLKD
-401 NTTTLLVDIGTN
+401 TTTLLIDIGTN

-441 AGQRAASGAIE
+441 AGQRAAPGAIE
-452 RVRIDPISKEPSF
+452 RVRIDPITKEPRF

-475 DKGFKENVSKVGI
+475 EEGFSENVSGVGV

-509 DANGLIGSG
+509 DANGLIGSA
-518 AQTGSNRCISSDR
+518 AQTGSNRCTSSER
-531 TNSYLLYSDSKV
+531 TNSYLLYSDNKV

-574 INRIDNIV
+574 VNRIDSIL

-603 DAKVS
+603 DAQVS

-625 LDKESRKEI
+625 LDVSSRREI
-634 SSIVKRVQK
+634 SSLVRKVHK
-643 IETAVEPTFQKHFME
+643 IETAVEPSFQKHFVE
-658 GSSFPNESSIH
+658 GSAFPDNSSSH
-669 PELFKFKNIPD
+669 PELFKIKELPN
-680 VNFNQKRQRRSA
+680 VNFNQKRLRRQR
-692 R
+692 

>member
-1 MAPLVQELQ
+1 MENR
-10 EDDGKKHKIIYM
+10 
-22 DDKNSFATI
+22 NSSATV

-53 TLSVDLNSI
+53 KFSVDLNSI

-74 EPTFGEFSKLNI
+74 ELTFGEFNKLNI
-86 LSKHVSVSDRNDT
+86 RSKETSVSERNET
-99 EIIYR
+99 ELIYR
-104 NKFHL
+104 TKFHL

-142 ETNLRDFSLNT
+142 ETSLRDFSLNT
-153 SVKAFYIEV
+153 SVKAFYVQV

-173 FDRLRASLKKDWNVE
+173 FERLKISLKDDWNIQG
-188 EVTCSINVL
+188 VTCSVRVL

-205 KGNWKV
+205 RGNWGITV
-211 TILLYYMGNSA
+211 LLYYKENTV

-237 FGLAIDLGSTSIAA
+237 FGVAIDLGSTSIAA
-251 TLCDLNSGKIIGSM
+251 TLCDLNSGKLVGSM

-272 RFGED
+272 RYGED

-288 EKGLATLNRVVIEG
+288 EKGLATLNNSVVQGI
-302 LNELIVK
+302 NELTRK
-309 ITERHQI
+309 IAEKHGI
-316 RLDRVFET
+316 KLDSIFEI

-339 NPKELGQAPF
+339 DPKELGQAPF
-349 PLAFSDSLNFK
+349 PLAFSDSLNIK
-360 SKDIGL
+360 SEDIGIIL
-366 NLNLEGYVYTIPCIG
+366 NPESYVYTVPCIG

-388 ASVII
+388 ASVLI
-393 AEQPQKLE
+393 AEQPQKLKD
-401 NTTTLLVDIGTN
+401 TTTLLIDIGTN
-413 AEILLAKG
+413 AEILLTKG

-441 AGQRAASGAIE
+441 AGQRAAPGAIE
-452 RVRIDPISKEPSF
+452 RVRIDPITKEPRF

-475 DKGFKENVSKVGI
+475 EEGFPENVSEVGV

-509 DANGLIGSG
+509 DANGLIGSS
-518 AQTGSNRCISSDR
+518 AQTGSNRCTSSER
-531 TNSYLLYSDSKV
+531 TNSYLLYSDNKV

-574 INRIDNIV
+574 VNRIDSIL

-603 DAKVS
+603 DAQVS

-625 LDKESRKEI
+625 LDVSSRREI
-634 SSIVKRVQK
+634 SSLVRKVHK
-643 IETAVEPTFQKHFME
+643 IETAVEPSFQKHFVE
-658 GSSFPNESSIH
+658 GSGFPDNSSTH
-669 PELFKFKNIPD
+669 PELFKLKELPN
-680 VNFNQKRQRRSA
+680 VNFNQKRLRRQR
-692 R
+692 